1 MTPKPEPTEREILQ
15 TMRDHVNEKPNAP
28 APLSADG
35 ELLFHDG
42 PFAPVMGIPEYDFRG
57 LQQEIE
63 LVHFRHLSIAS
74 INPRREGRVNDAV
87 QFAKKVMRRVLSWYT
102 RSLHQFTFAV
112 SRVLEEVL
120 RALASLQLQI
130 NTIKLQINT
139 IKLKHVEQSEA
150 VTELQGRVNGIS
162 GELQDMGQQLHE
174 LRLLRIEERLR
185 SQELKVRRLETS
197 SDPGTTRMITPRQES
212 RTAVPQM
219 PFDYFLFEEYHRG
232 SESLIKERQ
241 RHYVKYFEGK
251 EPVWDL
257 GCGRG
262 EFLEL
267 LREAGIVAQGVEN
280 SPDAFHL
287 CKEKGLNVTQ
297 TNLFTFLEDAD
308 DESAGGIFAAQV
320 IEHLPVELQLRFVD
334 LCYIKLKPGSALVI
348 ETINPECLF
357 ALVRNFYLDPTHMRP
372 VHPEMLR
379 FAMESKGFCRVKVR
393 YSGPVEGKYLESP
406 DWPSDSQKDKMTQAV
421 MALNHFAFGFQDY
434 AIVGWRA

>member
-1 MTPKPEPTEREILQ
+1 MTIEAEPTEREILEA
-15 TMRDHVNEKPNAP
+15 MRDHVSNKQNGP
-28 APLSADG
+28 A
-35 ELLFHDG
+35 LLPTNGVLPSHDG
-42 PFAPVMGIPEYDFRG
+42 PFTPVMGIPEYDFRR

-63 LVHFRHLSIAS
+63 LAQFLHLSIAS
-74 INPRREGRVNDAV
+74 INPRGKGRVNDAIQLV
-87 QFAKKVMRRVLSWYT
+87 KKAMRRMLSWYT

-112 SRVLEEVL
+112 SRILEEIL

-130 NTIKLQINT
+130 NTFKVKHAELEAQTEARLHELEAHTINM
-139 IKLKHVEQSEA
+139 
-150 VTELQGRVNGIS
+150 
-162 GELQDMGQQLHE
+162 GEHLHE
-174 LRLLRIEERLR
+174 LRVLRIEERLR
-185 SQELKVRRLETS
+185 SQELKVRRLES
-197 SDPGTTRMITPRQES
+197 SNEFADKA
-212 RTAVPQM
+212 TAKVVSTHEQLTAPQM

-232 SESLIKERQ
+232 KESLIKDRQ
-241 RHYVKYFEGK
+241 RLYLRYFEGK

-267 LREAGIVAQGVEN
+267 LRESGIAAQGVES

-297 TNLFTFLEDAD
+297 TDLFEFLERAGG
-308 DESAGGIFAAQV
+308 ESAGGIFSAQV
-320 IEHLPVELQLRFVD
+320 IEHLPVELQLQFVD
-334 LCYIKLKPGSALVI
+334 LCYSKLKRGSALVL

-379 FAMESKGFCRVKVR
+379 FAMETKGFCRIEVR
-393 YSGPVEGKYLESP
+393 FSGPVEGKYLESP
-406 DWPSDSQKDKMTQAV
+406 NWPSDSQNDEMTKAV

-434 AIVGWRA
+434 AIVGWRP